1 MKEKIMYRYTLPGSN
16 AARRSQETIRE
27 VKVTVGRK
35 YLTDGNGCRY
45 DKTAVVGDFGIPCY
59 SLVTVYCNDFCL
71 FETRENAE
79 RRAQGDL
86 LLKKIHRV
94 QFKSLPVDL
103 LAQIVRYDEANRKEC
118 NSTK

>member
-16 AARRSQETIRE
+16 AARRSQEPIRK

-35 YLTDGNGCRY
+35 YLTDENGRRY
-45 DKTAVVGDFGIPCY
+45 EKTSVVGNFGIPCY
-59 SLVTVYCNDFCL
+59 PLVTVYCDDYCL
-71 FETRENAE
+71 FETGEDAE

-94 QFKSLPVDL
+94 QFNSLPVDL

>member
-1 MKEKIMYRYTLPGSN
+1 MEERIMYRYTLPSSN
-16 AARRSQETIRE
+16 AARRSQEPIRE

-35 YLTDGNGCRY
+35 YLTDENGRRY
-45 DKTAVVGDFGIPCY
+45 EKTAVVGAFGIPCHP
-59 SLVTVYCNDFCL
+59 LVTVYCDDYCL

-103 LAQIVRYDEANRKEC
+103 LEQIVSYQSDAPNWD
-118 NSTK
+118 